1 MSSIIKSLWDRL
13 PDFDSFIYG
22 RKRKKTPVVLQME
35 AAECGAASLG
45 IILGYY
51 KKYMPLEQLREL
63 CGVSRNGSNASNV
76 MAAAESLGMKAEGF
90 SYAPEDLKKL
100 IPPFI
105 IHWEFHHFLVFEGYN
120 EKTGEVFLNDPAVG
134 HRSVA
139 WNEFEESFTGITL
152 ILRPDEGFV
161 QDGEPESVWLTLLS
175 DILEDRRTL
184 AFILGVGLCLS
195 LVNLGVPL
203 ISQTFLDD
211 VLTYKH
217 RDWLFDVLLSLFI
230 ALVLTLT
237 LTFLRSWCLLRWQG
251 QMTIQNSSSF
261 LAYVLKLPVSFFQT
275 RYSGEIA
282 SRVQFHESIANF
294 VTGNLATTVLDIGI
308 AAFYLFLLVLYNVK
322 LTVIGVVFTALN
334 IFVTYASYQ
343 WLKEQRMK
351 LTQEQGKLY
360 GISVSGISTIETLKA
375 NGNEDD
381 FFVKW
386 ADANARFL
394 TMSQK
399 QEYYSQFIN
408 FVPAALSGVNG
419 AVVMSEGGFS
429 IMDGLMSVGIFVAF
443 QNLMSN
449 FQAPV
454 NRITSMSQDI
464 QQASS
469 QMMKINDVY
478 RYPLDEEK
486 ELTEDVM
493 KTLPPKL
500 TGRLELQKVNF
511 GYSHTLPTLIKKLN
525 LKLEPGRRVAIVGKS
540 GSGKSTLA
548 KLVSGLY
555 QPWSGEILFDGVS
568 LKDIP
573 REVFAQSVAVVEQEI
588 FLLEGTVAEN
598 IALFNP
604 NVPRRDI
611 IQAAKDAMIHE
622 DISLMRG
629 GYDAML
635 EEGGY
640 NLSGGQRQRME
651 IARALAANPSLLIL
665 DEATSALDPIT
676 EQEIMKNVRRR
687 GCACLIVAH
696 RLSTIRDC
704 DEIIVL
710 QKGRVVQRGTHETLM
725 EEDGYYKKLI
735 QSY

>member
-1 MSSIIKSLWDRL
+1 MK
-13 PDFDSFIYG
+13 
-22 RKRKKTPVVLQME
+22 KREKTPVVLQME

-51 KKYMPLEQLREL
+51 KKYMSLEQLREL
-63 CGVSRNGSNASNV
+63 CGVSRNGSNAANV
-76 MAAAESLGMKAEGF
+76 MAAAETLGMKAEGF
-90 SYAPEDLKKL
+90 SYEPEELKKL

-105 IHWEFHHFLVFEGYN
+105 IHWDFNHFVVFEGMDA
-120 EKTGEVFLNDPAVG
+120 KTGEIFLNDPAVG
-134 HRSVA
+134 HRSVP
-139 WNEFEESFTGITL
+139 WTEFEESFTGVTL
-152 ILRPDEGFV
+152 VLRPGENFV
-161 QDGEPESVWLTLLS
+161 RDGEPESVWRTLLS
-175 DILEDRRTL
+175 GILKDRYAL
-184 AFILGVGLCLS
+184 GFILGVGLCLS

-211 VLTYKH
+211 VLTFAH
-217 RDWLFDVLLSLFI
+217 RGWLFDVLLALFI
-230 ALVLTLT
+230 SLVLTLT
-237 LTFLRSWCLLRWQG
+237 LNFLRLWCLLRWQG
-251 QMTIQNSSSF
+251 KMTIDDSSSF
-261 LAYVLKLPVSFFQT
+261 LSYVLKLPVSFFQT

-282 SRVQFHESIANF
+282 SRVQFHESIADF
-294 VTGNLATTVLDIGI
+294 VTGRLAVAVLDFAI
-308 AAFYLFLLVLYNVK
+308 AVFYLFLLVLYNIK
-322 LTVIGVVFTALN
+322 LTIIGVIFTAIN
-334 IFVTYASYQ
+334 IFVTWASYQ
-343 WLKEQRMK
+343 WLQEQRMK
-351 LTQEQGKLY
+351 LLQEQGNLY
-360 GISVSGISTIETLKA
+360 GISVAGIASIETLKA

-386 ADANARFL
+386 SDANAKYL
-394 TMSQK
+394 TMAQR

-408 FVPAALSGVNG
+408 FVPAALGGVNG
-419 AVVMSEGGFS
+419 AIIMAEGGFS

-443 QNLMSN
+443 QSLMQN
-449 FQAPV
+449 FQMPV
-454 NRITSMSQDI
+454 ERITAMSQDI
-464 QQASS
+464 QQTSS

-478 RYPLDEEK
+478 RYPLDPEK
-486 ELTEDVM
+486 TLTAETM
-493 KTLPPKL
+493 KALPPKL
-500 TGRLELQKVNF
+500 SGRLELKQVNF
-511 GYSHTLPTLIKKLN
+511 GYSHTLPKLIKKLN
-525 LKLEPGRRVAIVGKS
+525 LKLEPGRRVAIVGRS

-555 QPWSGEILFDGVS
+555 QPWSGQILFDGVPS
-568 LKDIP
+568 TEIP
-573 REVFAQSVAVVEQEI
+573 REIFAQSVAVVEQEI

-604 NVPRRDI
+604 NVPRHDI

-622 DISLMRG
+622 DIALMRG

-665 DEATSALDPIT
+665 DEATSSLDPVT
-676 EQEIMKNVRRR
+676 EQEIMKNIRRR
-687 GCACLIVAH
+687 GCACFIVAH

-710 QKGRVVQRGTHETLM
+710 EKGRVVQRGTHETLM
-725 EEDGYYKKLI
+725 EEDGYYRKLI

>member
-1 MSSIIKSLWDRL
+1 MK
-13 PDFDSFIYG
+13 
-22 RKRKKTPVVLQME
+22 KREKTPVVLQME

-51 KKYMPLEQLREL
+51 KKYMSLEQLREL
-63 CGVSRNGSNASNV
+63 CGVSRNGSNAANV
-76 MAAAESLGMKAEGF
+76 MAAAETLGMKAEGF
-90 SYAPEDLKKL
+90 SYEPEELKKL

-105 IHWEFHHFLVFEGYN
+105 IHWDFNHFVVFEGMDA
-120 EKTGEVFLNDPAVG
+120 KTGEVFLNDPAVG
-134 HRSVA
+134 HRSVPWA
-139 WNEFEESFTGITL
+139 EFEESFTGVTL
-152 ILRPDEGFV
+152 VLRPGENFV
-161 QDGEPESVWLTLLS
+161 RDGEPESVWRTLLS
-175 DILEDRRTL
+175 GILKDRYAL
-184 AFILGVGLCLS
+184 GFILGVGLCLS

-211 VLTYKH
+211 VLTYAH
-217 RDWLFDVLLSLFI
+217 RGWLFDVLLALFI
-230 ALVLTLT
+230 SLVLTLT
-237 LTFLRSWCLLRWQG
+237 LNFLRLWCLLRWQG
-251 QMTIQNSSSF
+251 KMTIDDSSSF
-261 LAYVLKLPVSFFQT
+261 LSYVLKLPVSFFQT

-282 SRVQFHESIANF
+282 ARVQFHESIADF
-294 VTGNLATTVLDIGI
+294 VTGRLAVAVLDFAI
-308 AAFYLFLLVLYNVK
+308 AVFYLFLLVLYNIK
-322 LTVIGVVFTALN
+322 LTIIGVIFTAIN
-334 IFVTYASYQ
+334 IFVTWASYQ
-343 WLKEQRMK
+343 WLQEQRMK
-351 LTQEQGKLY
+351 LLQEQGNLY
-360 GISVSGISTIETLKA
+360 GISVAGIASIETLKA

-386 ADANARFL
+386 SDANAKYL
-394 TMSQK
+394 TMTQR

-408 FVPAALSGVNG
+408 FVPAALGGVNG
-419 AVVMSEGGFS
+419 AIIMAEGGFS

-443 QNLMSN
+443 QSLMQN
-449 FQAPV
+449 FQMPV
-454 NRITSMSQDI
+454 ERITAMSQDI
-464 QQASS
+464 QQTSS

-478 RYPLDEEK
+478 RYPLDPE
-486 ELTEDVM
+486 
-493 KTLPPKL
+493 KTLTAETMKAIPPKL
-500 TGRLELQKVNF
+500 SGRLELKQVNF
-511 GYSHTLPTLIKKLN
+511 GYSRTLPKLIKKLN
-525 LKLEPGRRVAIVGKS
+525 LKLEPGRRVAIVGRS

-555 QPWSGEILFDGVS
+555 QPWSGQILFDGVS
-568 LKDIP
+568 STEIP
-573 REVFAQSVAVVEQEI
+573 REIFAQSVAVVEQEI

-604 NVPRRDI
+604 NVPRHDI

-622 DISLMRG
+622 DIALMRG

-665 DEATSALDPIT
+665 DEATSSLDPVT
-676 EQEIMKNVRRR
+676 EQEIMKNIRRR
-687 GCACLIVAH
+687 GCACFIVAH

-710 QKGRVVQRGTHETLM
+710 EKGRVVQRGTHKTLM
-725 EEDGYYKKLI
+725 EEDGYYRKLI

>member
-1 MSSIIKSLWDRL
+1 MK
-13 PDFDSFIYG
+13 
-22 RKRKKTPVVLQME
+22 KREKTPVVLQME

-51 KKYMPLEQLREL
+51 KKYMSLEQLREL
-63 CGVSRNGSNASNV
+63 CGVSRNGSNAANV
-76 MAAAESLGMKAEGF
+76 MAAAETLGMKAEGF
-90 SYAPEDLKKL
+90 SYEPEELKKL

-105 IHWEFHHFLVFEGYN
+105 IHWDFNHFVVFEGMD
-120 EKTGEVFLNDPAVG
+120 EKTGQVFLNDPAVG
-134 HRSVA
+134 HRSVPWA
-139 WNEFEESFTGITL
+139 EFEESFTGVTL
-152 ILRPDEGFV
+152 VLRPGENFV
-161 QDGEPESVWLTLLS
+161 RDGEPESVWRTLLS
-175 DILEDRRTL
+175 GILKDRHAL
-184 AFILGVGLCLS
+184 GFILGVGLCLS

-211 VLTYKH
+211 VLTYAH
-217 RDWLFDVLLSLFI
+217 RGWLFDVLLALFI
-230 ALVLTLT
+230 SLVLTLT
-237 LTFLRSWCLLRWQG
+237 LNFLRLWCLLRWQG
-251 QMTIQNSSSF
+251 KMTIDDSSSF
-261 LAYVLKLPVSFFQT
+261 LSYVLKLPVSFFQT

-282 SRVQFHESIANF
+282 SRVQFHESIADF
-294 VTGNLATTVLDIGI
+294 VTGRLAVAVLDFAI
-308 AAFYLFLLVLYNVK
+308 AVFYLFLLVLYNIK
-322 LTVIGVVFTALN
+322 LTIIGVIFTAIN
-334 IFVTYASYQ
+334 IFVTWASYQ
-343 WLKEQRMK
+343 WLQEQRMK
-351 LTQEQGKLY
+351 LLQEQGNLY
-360 GISVSGISTIETLKA
+360 GISVAGIASIETLKA

-386 ADANARFL
+386 SDANAKYL
-394 TMSQK
+394 TMAQR

-408 FVPAALSGVNG
+408 FVPAALGGVNG
-419 AVVMSEGGFS
+419 AIIMAEGGFS

-443 QNLMSN
+443 QSLMQN

-454 NRITSMSQDI
+454 ERITAMSQDI
-464 QQASS
+464 QQTSS

-478 RYPLDEEK
+478 RYPLDPE
-486 ELTEDVM
+486 
-493 KTLPPKL
+493 KTLTAETMKALPTKL
-500 TGRLELQKVNF
+500 SGRLELKQVNF
-511 GYSHTLPTLIKKLN
+511 GYSHTLPKLIKKLN
-525 LKLEPGRRVAIVGKS
+525 LKLEPGRRVAIVGRS

-555 QPWSGEILFDGVS
+555 QPWSGQILFDGVPS
-568 LKDIP
+568 TDIP
-573 REVFAQSVAVVEQEI
+573 REIFAQSVAVVEQEI

-604 NVPRRDI
+604 NVPRHDI

-622 DISLMRG
+622 DIALMRG

-665 DEATSALDPIT
+665 DEATSALDPVT
-676 EQEIMKNVRRR
+676 EQEIMKNIRRR
-687 GCACLIVAH
+687 GCACFIVAH

-710 QKGRVVQRGTHETLM
+710 EKGRVVQRGTHETLM
-725 EEDGYYKKLI
+725 EEDGYYRKLI

>member
-1 MSSIIKSLWDRL
+1 MK
-13 PDFDSFIYG
+13 
-22 RKRKKTPVVLQME
+22 KREKTPVVLQME

-51 KKYMPLEQLREL
+51 KKYMSLEQLREL
-63 CGVSRNGSNASNV
+63 CGVSRNGSNAANV
-76 MAAAESLGMKAEGF
+76 MAAAETLGMKAEGF
-90 SYAPEDLKKL
+90 SYEPEELKKL

-105 IHWEFHHFLVFEGYN
+105 IHWDFNHFVVFEGMD

-134 HRSVA
+134 HRSVPWA
-139 WNEFEESFTGITL
+139 EFEESFTGVTL
-152 ILRPDEGFV
+152 VLRPGENFV
-161 QDGEPESVWLTLLS
+161 RDGEPESVWRTLLS
-175 DILEDRRTL
+175 GILKDRYAL
-184 AFILGVGLCLS
+184 GFILGVGLCLS

-211 VLTYKH
+211 VLTYAH
-217 RDWLFDVLLSLFI
+217 RGWLFDVLLALFI
-230 ALVLTLT
+230 SLVLTLT
-237 LTFLRSWCLLRWQG
+237 LNFLRLWCLLRWQG
-251 QMTIQNSSSF
+251 KMTIDDSSSF
-261 LAYVLKLPVSFFQT
+261 LSYVLKLPVSFFQT

-282 SRVQFHESIANF
+282 SRVQFHESIADF
-294 VTGNLATTVLDIGI
+294 VTGRLAVAVLDFAI
-308 AAFYLFLLVLYNVK
+308 AVFYLFLLVLYNIK
-322 LTVIGVVFTALN
+322 LTIIGVIFTAIN
-334 IFVTYASYQ
+334 IFVTWASYQ
-343 WLKEQRMK
+343 WLQEQRMK
-351 LTQEQGKLY
+351 LLQEQGNLY
-360 GISVSGISTIETLKA
+360 GISVAGIASIETLKA

-386 ADANARFL
+386 SDANAKYL
-394 TMSQK
+394 TMAQR

-408 FVPAALSGVNG
+408 FVPAALGGVNG
-419 AVVMSEGGFS
+419 AIIMAEGGFS

-443 QNLMSN
+443 QSLMQN
-449 FQAPV
+449 FQMPV
-454 NRITSMSQDI
+454 ERITAMSQDI
-464 QQASS
+464 QQTSS

-478 RYPLDEEK
+478 RYPLDPE
-486 ELTEDVM
+486 
-493 KTLPPKL
+493 KTLTAETMKVIPPKL
-500 TGRLELQKVNF
+500 SGRLELKQVNF
-511 GYSHTLPTLIKKLN
+511 GYSRTLPKLIKKLN
-525 LKLEPGRRVAIVGKS
+525 LKLEPGRRVAIVGRS

-555 QPWSGEILFDGVS
+555 QPWSGQILFDGVPS
-568 LKDIP
+568 TDIS
-573 REVFAQSVAVVEQEI
+573 REIFAQSVAVVEQEI

-604 NVPRRDI
+604 NVPRHDI

-622 DISLMRG
+622 DIALMRG

-665 DEATSALDPIT
+665 DEATSSLDPVT
-676 EQEIMKNVRRR
+676 EQEIMKNIRRR
-687 GCACLIVAH
+687 GCACFIVAH

-710 QKGRVVQRGTHETLM
+710 EKGRVVQRGTHETLM
-725 EEDGYYKKLI
+725 EEDGYYRKLI

>member
-1 MSSIIKSLWDRL
+1 MK
-13 PDFDSFIYG
+13 
-22 RKRKKTPVVLQME
+22 KREKTPVMLQME

-63 CGVSRNGSNASNV
+63 CGVSRNGSNAGNV
-76 MAAAESLGMKAEGF
+76 MEAAETLGMKAEGF
-90 SYAPEDLKKL
+90 SYSPEELKKL
-100 IPPFI
+100 TPPFI

-120 EKTGEVFLNDPAVG
+120 EKNGEVFLNDPAVG
-134 HRSVA
+134 HRSVT
-139 WNEFEESFTGITL
+139 WQDFEESFTGVTM
-152 ILRPDEGFV
+152 ILRPAENFV
-161 QDGEPESVWLTLLS
+161 PDGEPESVWRTLLS
-175 DILEDRRTL
+175 GLFEDRRAML
-184 AFILGVGLCLS
+184 FILGVGLCLS

-211 VLTYKH
+211 VLTYTH
-217 RDWLFDVLLSLFI
+217 REWLFDVLLALFI

-237 LTFLRSWCLLRWQG
+237 LNFLRAWCLLRWQG
-251 QMTIQNSSSF
+251 QMTIDNSASF
-261 LAYVLKLPVSFFQT
+261 LRYVLKLPVAFFQT
-275 RYSGEIA
+275 RYTGEIA

-294 VTGNLATTVLDIGI
+294 VTGKLAITVLDFGI
-308 AAFYLFLLVLYNVK
+308 AAFYLFLLVLYSVK
-322 LTVIGVVFTALN
+322 LTFIGVIFTALN
-334 IFVTYASYQ
+334 IFVTYFSYHR
-343 WLKEQRMK
+343 LKEQRMK
-351 LTQEQGKLY
+351 LQQEYGNLY
-360 GISVSGISTIETLKA
+360 GISVSGIASVETLKA

-386 ADANARFL
+386 ADANARYM
-394 TMSQK
+394 TMAQT

-408 FVPAALSGVNG
+408 FVPAALGGINS
-419 AVVMSEGGFS
+419 AIIMSEGGFS
-429 IMDGLMSVGIFVAF
+429 IMDGLMSIGIFVAF
-443 QNLMSN
+443 QSLMQN

-454 NRITSMSQDI
+454 GRITSMSQDI

-469 QMMKINDVY
+469 QLMKINDVY
-478 RYPLDEEK
+478 RYPLDPEKSLDEE
-486 ELTEDVM
+486 TM
-493 KTLPPKL
+493 KNVPAKL
-500 TGRLELQKVNF
+500 SGQLELKQVNF

-548 KLVSGLY
+548 RLVSGLY
-555 QPWSGEILFDGVS
+555 QPWSGEILFDGIS
-568 LKDIP
+568 SKDVP

-588 FLLEGTVAEN
+588 FLLEGTVADN

-604 NVPRRDI
+604 NMPRRDI
-611 IQAAKDAMIHE
+611 IQAAKDAMIHD

-640 NLSGGQRQRME
+640 NLSGGQRQRLE
-651 IARALAANPSLLIL
+651 IARALATNPSLLIL
-665 DEATSALDPIT
+665 DEATSALDPVT

-687 GCACLIVAH
+687 GCACFIVAH

-710 QKGRVVQRGTHETLM
+710 QKGRVIQRGTHETLM
-725 EEDGYYKKLI
+725 EEEGYYKTLI

>member
-1 MSSIIKSLWDRL
+1 M
-13 PDFDSFIYG
+13 
-22 RKRKKTPVVLQME
+22 
-35 AAECGAASLG
+35 
-45 IILGYY
+45 
-51 KKYMPLEQLREL
+51 
-63 CGVSRNGSNASNV
+63 
-76 MAAAESLGMKAEGF
+76 
-90 SYAPEDLKKL
+90 
-100 IPPFI
+100 
-105 IHWEFHHFLVFEGYN
+105 
-120 EKTGEVFLNDPAVG
+120 
-134 HRSVA
+134 
-139 WNEFEESFTGITL
+139 
-152 ILRPDEGFV
+152 
-161 QDGEPESVWLTLLS
+161 
-175 DILEDRRTL
+175 
-184 AFILGVGLCLS
+184 
-195 LVNLGVPL
+195 PL

-211 VLTYKH
+211 VLTYNH
-217 RDWLFDVLLSLFI
+217 RNWLFDVLLALVI

-251 QMTIQNSSSF
+251 QMTIQDSSSF
-261 LAYVLKLPVSFFQT
+261 LAYVLKLPVAFFQT

-308 AAFYLFLLVLYNVK
+308 AVFYLFLLVLYNVK

-375 NGNEDD
+375 NGNEED

-386 ADANARFL
+386 ADANARYL

-419 AVVMSEGGFS
+419 AVVMAEGGFS

-568 LKDIP
+568 SKDIP

-687 GCACLIVAH
+687 GCACFIVAH

-725 EEDGYYKKLI
+725 EEEGYYKKLI

>member
-1 MSSIIKSLWDRL
+1 MK
-13 PDFDSFIYG
+13 
-22 RKRKKTPVVLQME
+22 KREKTPVVLQME

-51 KKYMPLEQLREL
+51 KKYMSLEQLREL
-63 CGVSRNGSNASNV
+63 CGVSRNGSNAANV
-76 MAAAESLGMKAEGF
+76 MAAAETLGMKAEGF
-90 SYAPEDLKKL
+90 SYEPEELKKL

-105 IHWEFHHFLVFEGYN
+105 IHWDFNHFVVFEGMD

-134 HRSVA
+134 HRSVPWA
-139 WNEFEESFTGITL
+139 EFEESFTGVTL
-152 ILRPDEGFV
+152 VLRPGENFV
-161 QDGEPESVWLTLLS
+161 RDGEPESVWRTLLS
-175 DILEDRRTL
+175 GILKDRYAL
-184 AFILGVGLCLS
+184 GFILGVGLCLS

-211 VLTYKH
+211 VLTYAH
-217 RDWLFDVLLSLFI
+217 RGWLFDVLLALFI
-230 ALVLTLT
+230 SLVLTLT
-237 LTFLRSWCLLRWQG
+237 LNFLRLWCLLRWQG
-251 QMTIQNSSSF
+251 KMTIDDSSSF
-261 LAYVLKLPVSFFQT
+261 LSYVLKLPVSFFQT

-282 SRVQFHESIANF
+282 SRVQFHESIADF
-294 VTGNLATTVLDIGI
+294 VTGRLAVAVLDFAI
-308 AAFYLFLLVLYNVK
+308 AVFYLFLLVLYNIK
-322 LTVIGVVFTALN
+322 LTIIGVIFTAIN
-334 IFVTYASYQ
+334 IFVTWASYQ
-343 WLKEQRMK
+343 WLQEQRMK
-351 LTQEQGKLY
+351 LLQEQGNLY
-360 GISVSGISTIETLKA
+360 GISVAGIASIETLKA

-386 ADANARFL
+386 SDANAKYL
-394 TMSQK
+394 TMAQR

-408 FVPAALSGVNG
+408 FVPAALGGVNG
-419 AVVMSEGGFS
+419 AIIMAEGGFS

-443 QNLMSN
+443 QSLMQN
-449 FQAPV
+449 FQMPV
-454 NRITSMSQDI
+454 ERITAMSQDI
-464 QQASS
+464 QQTSS

-478 RYPLDEEK
+478 RYPLDPEK
-486 ELTEDVM
+486 TLTAETM
-493 KTLPPKL
+493 KALPPKL
-500 TGRLELQKVNF
+500 SGRLELKQVNF
-511 GYSHTLPTLIKKLN
+511 GYSRTLPKLIKKLN
-525 LKLEPGRRVAIVGKS
+525 LKLEPGRRVAIVGRS

-555 QPWSGEILFDGVS
+555 QPWSGQILFDGVS
-568 LKDIP
+568 STEIP
-573 REVFAQSVAVVEQEI
+573 REIFAQSVAVVEQEI

-604 NVPRRDI
+604 NVPRHDI

-622 DISLMRG
+622 DIALMRG

-665 DEATSALDPIT
+665 DEATSSLDPVT
-676 EQEIMKNVRRR
+676 EQEIMKNIRRR
-687 GCACLIVAH
+687 GCACFIVAH

-710 QKGRVVQRGTHETLM
+710 EKGRVVQRGTHETLM
-725 EEDGYYKKLI
+725 EEDGYYRKLI

>member
-1 MSSIIKSLWDRL
+1 MK
-13 PDFDSFIYG
+13 
-22 RKRKKTPVVLQME
+22 KREKTPVVLQME

-51 KKYMPLEQLREL
+51 KKYMSLEQLREL
-63 CGVSRNGSNASNV
+63 CGVSRNGSNAANV
-76 MAAAESLGMKAEGF
+76 MAAAETLGMKAEGF
-90 SYAPEDLKKL
+90 SYEPEELKKL

-105 IHWEFHHFLVFEGYN
+105 IHWDFNHFVVFEGMD
-120 EKTGEVFLNDPAVG
+120 EKTGQVFLNDPAVG
-134 HRSVA
+134 HRSVPWA
-139 WNEFEESFTGITL
+139 EFEESFTGVTL
-152 ILRPDEGFV
+152 VLRPGENFV
-161 QDGEPESVWLTLLS
+161 RDGEPESVWRTLLS
-175 DILEDRRTL
+175 GILKDRHAL
-184 AFILGVGLCLS
+184 GFILGVGLCLS

-211 VLTYKH
+211 VLTYAH
-217 RDWLFDVLLSLFI
+217 RGWLFDVLLALFI
-230 ALVLTLT
+230 SLVLTLT
-237 LTFLRSWCLLRWQG
+237 LNFLRLWCLLRWQG
-251 QMTIQNSSSF
+251 KMTIDDSSSF
-261 LAYVLKLPVSFFQT
+261 LSYVLKLPVSFFQT

-282 SRVQFHESIANF
+282 SRVQFHESIADF
-294 VTGNLATTVLDIGI
+294 VTGRLAVAVLDFAI
-308 AAFYLFLLVLYNVK
+308 AVFYLFLLVLYNIK
-322 LTVIGVVFTALN
+322 LTIIGVIFTAIN
-334 IFVTYASYQ
+334 IFVTWASYQ
-343 WLKEQRMK
+343 WLQEQRMK
-351 LTQEQGKLY
+351 LLQEQGNLY
-360 GISVSGISTIETLKA
+360 GISVAGIASIETLKA

-386 ADANARFL
+386 SDANAKYL
-394 TMSQK
+394 TMAQR

-408 FVPAALSGVNG
+408 FVPAALGGVNG
-419 AVVMSEGGFS
+419 AIIMAEGGFS

-443 QNLMSN
+443 QSLMQN
-449 FQAPV
+449 FQMPV
-454 NRITSMSQDI
+454 ERITAMSQDI
-464 QQASS
+464 QQTSS

-478 RYPLDEEK
+478 RYPLDPE
-486 ELTEDVM
+486 
-493 KTLPPKL
+493 KTLTAETMKVIPPKL
-500 TGRLELQKVNF
+500 SGRLELKQVNF
-511 GYSHTLPTLIKKLN
+511 GYSRTLPKLIKKLN
-525 LKLEPGRRVAIVGKS
+525 LKLEPGRRVAIVGRS

-555 QPWSGEILFDGVS
+555 QPWSGQILFDGVPS
-568 LKDIP
+568 TDIP
-573 REVFAQSVAVVEQEI
+573 REIFAQSVAVVEQEI

-604 NVPRRDI
+604 NVPRHDI

-622 DISLMRG
+622 DIALMRG

-665 DEATSALDPIT
+665 DEATSSLDPVT
-676 EQEIMKNVRRR
+676 EQEIMKNIRRR
-687 GCACLIVAH
+687 GCACFIVAH

-710 QKGRVVQRGTHETLM
+710 EKGRVVQRGTHETLM
-725 EEDGYYKKLI
+725 EEDGYYRKLI

>member
-1 MSSIIKSLWDRL
+1 MK
-13 PDFDSFIYG
+13 
-22 RKRKKTPVVLQME
+22 KHEKTPVVLQME

-51 KKYMPLEQLREL
+51 KKYMPLEKLREL
-63 CGVSRNGSNASNV
+63 CGVSRNGSNAGNV
-76 MAAAESLGMKAEGF
+76 MSAAETLGMKAEGF
-90 SYAPEDLKKL
+90 SYAPEELKKL

-105 IHWEFHHFLVFEGYN
+105 IHWEFHHFLVFEGYD
-120 EKTGEVFLNDPAVG
+120 EKSGEVFLNDPAVG
-134 HRSVA
+134 HRSVS
-139 WNEFEESFTGITL
+139 WEEFEGSFTGVTL
-152 ILRPDEGFV
+152 VLRPGDGFV
-161 QDGEPESVWLTLLS
+161 QDGEQESIWKTLLS
-175 DILEDRRTL
+175 DIVEDRRAL
-184 AFILGVGLCLS
+184 CFILGVGLCLS

-217 RDWLFDVLLSLFI
+217 RQWLFDVLLALFI
-230 ALVLTLT
+230 ALVMTLG
-237 LTFLRSWCLLRWQG
+237 LNFLRSWCLIRWQG
-251 QMTIQNSSSF
+251 QMTISESSSF
-261 LAYVLKLPVSFFQT
+261 LAYVLKLPVAFFHT

-282 SRVQFHESIANF
+282 SRVQFHESIADF
-294 VTGNLATTVLDIGI
+294 VTGKLAMTVLDIGI
-308 AAFYLFLLVLYNVK
+308 AVFYLFLLTLYNVK
-322 LTVIGVVFTALN
+322 LTVIGVIFTAIS

-351 LTQEQGKLY
+351 LQQEYGNLY
-360 GISVSGISTIETLKA
+360 GISVAGIASVETLKA
-375 NGNEDD
+375 NGNEED

-386 ADANARFL
+386 ADANARYL
-394 TMSQK
+394 TMAQK

-408 FVPAALSGVNG
+408 FVPAALSGMNG
-419 AVVMSEGGFS
+419 AIIMAEGGFS
-429 IMDGLMSVGIFVAF
+429 IMDGLMSIGIFVAF
-443 QNLMSN
+443 QSLMQN
-449 FQAPV
+449 FQAPIG
-454 NRITSMSQDI
+454 RITGMSQDI

-486 ELTEDVM
+486 ELTEEAM
-493 KTLPPKL
+493 KGLPPKL
-500 TGRLELQKVNF
+500 SGRLELKQVNF

-555 QPWSGEILFDGVS
+555 QPWSGEILFDGVPS
-568 LKDIP
+568 TEVP
-573 REVFAQSVAVVEQEI
+573 REVFAQSVAVVEQDI

-598 IALFNP
+598 ISLFDP
-604 NVPRRDI
+604 NVPIRDI
-611 IQAAKDAMIHE
+611 IQAAKDAMIHDE
-622 DISLMRG
+622 IALMRG

-635 EEGGY
+635 EEGGF

-665 DEATSALDPIT
+665 DEATSALDPVT
-676 EQEIMKNVRRR
+676 EREIMKNIRRR
-687 GCACLIVAH
+687 GCACFIVAH

-710 QKGRVVQRGTHETLM
+710 KKGRVVQRGTHESLM
-725 EEDGYYKKLI
+725 EEEGYYKKLI

>member
-1 MSSIIKSLWDRL
+1 
-13 PDFDSFIYG
+13 
-22 RKRKKTPVVLQME
+22 
-35 AAECGAASLG
+35 
-45 IILGYY
+45 
-51 KKYMPLEQLREL
+51 
-63 CGVSRNGSNASNV
+63 
-76 MAAAESLGMKAEGF
+76 
-90 SYAPEDLKKL
+90 
-100 IPPFI
+100 
-105 IHWEFHHFLVFEGYN
+105 
-120 EKTGEVFLNDPAVG
+120 
-134 HRSVA
+134 
-139 WNEFEESFTGITL
+139 
-152 ILRPDEGFV
+152 
-161 QDGEPESVWLTLLS
+161 
-175 DILEDRRTL
+175 
-184 AFILGVGLCLS
+184 
-195 LVNLGVPL
+195 
-203 ISQTFLDD
+203 
-211 VLTYKH
+211 
-217 RDWLFDVLLSLFI
+217 
-230 ALVLTLT
+230 
-237 LTFLRSWCLLRWQG
+237 
-251 QMTIQNSSSF
+251 
-261 LAYVLKLPVSFFQT
+261 
-275 RYSGEIA
+275 
-282 SRVQFHESIANF
+282 
-294 VTGNLATTVLDIGI
+294 
-308 AAFYLFLLVLYNVK
+308 
-322 LTVIGVVFTALN
+322 
-334 IFVTYASYQ
+334 
-343 WLKEQRMK
+343 
-351 LTQEQGKLY
+351 
-360 GISVSGISTIETLKA
+360 
-375 NGNEDD
+375 
-381 FFVKW
+381 
-386 ADANARFL
+386 
-394 TMSQK
+394 
-399 QEYYSQFIN
+399 
-408 FVPAALSGVNG
+408 
-419 AVVMSEGGFS
+419 
-429 IMDGLMSVGIFVAF
+429 
-443 QNLMSN
+443 
-449 FQAPV
+449 
-454 NRITSMSQDI
+454 
-464 QQASS
+464 
-469 QMMKINDVY
+469 MKINDVY

-493 KTLPPKL
+493 KSLPPKL

-568 LKDIP
+568 SKDIP

-687 GCACLIVAH
+687 GCACFIVAH

-710 QKGRVVQRGTHETLM
+710 QKGRVVQRGTHESLM

>member
-1 MSSIIKSLWDRL
+1 MK
-13 PDFDSFIYG
+13 
-22 RKRKKTPVVLQME
+22 KREKTPVVLQME

-51 KKYMPLEQLREL
+51 KKYMSLEQLREL
-63 CGVSRNGSNASNV
+63 CGVSRNGSNAANV
-76 MAAAESLGMKAEGF
+76 MAAAETLGMKAEGF
-90 SYAPEDLKKL
+90 SYEPEELKKL

-105 IHWEFHHFLVFEGYN
+105 IHWDFNHFVVFEGMD
-120 EKTGEVFLNDPAVG
+120 EKTGQVFLNDPAVG
-134 HRSVA
+134 HRSVPWA
-139 WNEFEESFTGITL
+139 EFEESFTGVTL
-152 ILRPDEGFV
+152 VLRPGENFV
-161 QDGEPESVWLTLLS
+161 RDGEPESVWRTLLS
-175 DILEDRRTL
+175 GILKDRYAL
-184 AFILGVGLCLS
+184 GFILGVGLCLS

-211 VLTYKH
+211 VLTYAH
-217 RDWLFDVLLSLFI
+217 RGWLFDVLLALFI
-230 ALVLTLT
+230 SLVLTLT
-237 LTFLRSWCLLRWQG
+237 LNFLRLWCLLRWQG
-251 QMTIQNSSSF
+251 KMTIDDSSSF
-261 LAYVLKLPVSFFQT
+261 LSYVLKLPVSFFQT

-282 SRVQFHESIANF
+282 SRVQFHESIADF
-294 VTGNLATTVLDIGI
+294 VTGRLAVAVLDFAI
-308 AAFYLFLLVLYNVK
+308 AVFYLFLLVLYNIK
-322 LTVIGVVFTALN
+322 LTIIGVIFTAIN
-334 IFVTYASYQ
+334 IFVTWASYQ
-343 WLKEQRMK
+343 WLQEQRMK
-351 LTQEQGKLY
+351 LLQEQGNLY
-360 GISVSGISTIETLKA
+360 GISVAGIASIETLKA

-386 ADANARFL
+386 SDANAKYL
-394 TMSQK
+394 TMAQR

-408 FVPAALSGVNG
+408 FVPAALGGVNG
-419 AVVMSEGGFS
+419 AIIMAEGGFS

-443 QNLMSN
+443 QSLMQN
-449 FQAPV
+449 FQMPV
-454 NRITSMSQDI
+454 ERITAMSQDI
-464 QQASS
+464 QQTSS

-478 RYPLDEEK
+478 RYPLDPEK
-486 ELTEDVM
+486 TLTAETM
-493 KTLPPKL
+493 KALPPKL
-500 TGRLELQKVNF
+500 SGRLELKQVNF
-511 GYSHTLPTLIKKLN
+511 GYSHTLPKLIKKLN
-525 LKLEPGRRVAIVGKS
+525 LKLEPGRRVAIVGRS

-555 QPWSGEILFDGVS
+555 QPWSGQILFDGVPS
-568 LKDIP
+568 TDIP
-573 REVFAQSVAVVEQEI
+573 REIFAQSVAVVEQEI

-604 NVPRRDI
+604 NVPRHDI

-622 DISLMRG
+622 DIALMRG

-665 DEATSALDPIT
+665 DEATSSLDPVT
-676 EQEIMKNVRRR
+676 EQEIMKNIRRR
-687 GCACLIVAH
+687 GCACFIVAH

-710 QKGRVVQRGTHETLM
+710 EKGRVVQRGTHETLM
-725 EEDGYYKKLI
+725 EEDGYYRKLI

>member
-1 MSSIIKSLWDRL
+1 MK
-13 PDFDSFIYG
+13 
-22 RKRKKTPVVLQME
+22 KREKTPVVLQME

-51 KKYMPLEQLREL
+51 KKYMSLEQLREL
-63 CGVSRNGSNASNV
+63 CGVSRNGSNAANV
-76 MAAAESLGMKAEGF
+76 MAAAETLGMKAEGF
-90 SYAPEDLKKL
+90 SYEPEELKKL

-105 IHWEFHHFLVFEGYN
+105 IHWDFNHFVVFEGMD
-120 EKTGEVFLNDPAVG
+120 EKTGQVFLNDPAVG
-134 HRSVA
+134 HRSVPWA
-139 WNEFEESFTGITL
+139 EFEESFTGVTL
-152 ILRPDEGFV
+152 VLRPGENFV
-161 QDGEPESVWLTLLS
+161 RDGEPESVWRTLLS
-175 DILEDRRTL
+175 GILKDRHAL
-184 AFILGVGLCLS
+184 GFILGVGLCLS

-211 VLTYKH
+211 VLTYAH
-217 RDWLFDVLLSLFI
+217 RGWLFDVLLALFI
-230 ALVLTLT
+230 SLVLTLT
-237 LTFLRSWCLLRWQG
+237 LNFLRLWCLLRWQG
-251 QMTIQNSSSF
+251 KMTIDDSSSF
-261 LAYVLKLPVSFFQT
+261 LSYVLKLPVSFFQT

-282 SRVQFHESIANF
+282 SRVQFHESIADF
-294 VTGNLATTVLDIGI
+294 VTGRLAVAVLDFAI
-308 AAFYLFLLVLYNVK
+308 AVFYLFLLVLYNIK
-322 LTVIGVVFTALN
+322 LTIIGVIFTAIN
-334 IFVTYASYQ
+334 IFVTWASYQ
-343 WLKEQRMK
+343 WLQEQRMK
-351 LTQEQGKLY
+351 LLQEQGNLY
-360 GISVSGISTIETLKA
+360 GISVAGIASIETLKA

-386 ADANARFL
+386 SDANAKYL
-394 TMSQK
+394 TMAQR

-408 FVPAALSGVNG
+408 FVPAALGGVNG
-419 AVVMSEGGFS
+419 AIIMAEGGFS

-443 QNLMSN
+443 QSLMQN

-454 NRITSMSQDI
+454 ERITAMSQDI
-464 QQASS
+464 QQTSS

-478 RYPLDEEK
+478 RYPLDPEK
-486 ELTEDVM
+486 TLTAETM
-493 KTLPPKL
+493 KALPPKL
-500 TGRLELQKVNF
+500 SGRLELKQVNF
-511 GYSHTLPTLIKKLN
+511 GYSRTLPKLIKKLN
-525 LKLEPGRRVAIVGKS
+525 LKLEPGRRVAIVGRS

-555 QPWSGEILFDGVS
+555 QPWSGQILFDGVPS
-568 LKDIP
+568 TDIP
-573 REVFAQSVAVVEQEI
+573 REIFAQSVAVVEQEI

-604 NVPRRDI
+604 NVPRHDI

-622 DISLMRG
+622 DIALMRG

-665 DEATSALDPIT
+665 DEATSALDPVT
-676 EQEIMKNVRRR
+676 EQEIMKNIRRR
-687 GCACLIVAH
+687 GCACFIVAH

-710 QKGRVVQRGTHETLM
+710 EKGRVVQRGTHETLM
-725 EEDGYYKKLI
+725 EEDGYYRKLI

>member
-1 MSSIIKSLWDRL
+1 MK
-13 PDFDSFIYG
+13 
-22 RKRKKTPVVLQME
+22 KREKTPVVLQME

-51 KKYMPLEQLREL
+51 KKYMSLEQLREL
-63 CGVSRNGSNASNV
+63 CGVSRNGSNAANV
-76 MAAAESLGMKAEGF
+76 MAAAETLGMKAEGF
-90 SYAPEDLKKL
+90 SYEPEELKKL

-105 IHWEFHHFLVFEGYN
+105 IHWDFNHFVVFEGMD

-134 HRSVA
+134 HRSVPWA
-139 WNEFEESFTGITL
+139 EFEESFTGVTL
-152 ILRPDEGFV
+152 VLRPGENFV
-161 QDGEPESVWLTLLS
+161 RDGEPESVWRTLLS
-175 DILEDRRTL
+175 GILKDRYAL
-184 AFILGVGLCLS
+184 GFILGVGLCLS

-211 VLTYKH
+211 VLTYAH
-217 RDWLFDVLLSLFI
+217 RGWLFDVLLALFI
-230 ALVLTLT
+230 SLVLTLT
-237 LTFLRSWCLLRWQG
+237 LNFLRLWCLLRWQG
-251 QMTIQNSSSF
+251 KMTIDDSSSF
-261 LAYVLKLPVSFFQT
+261 LSYVLKLPVSFFQT

-282 SRVQFHESIANF
+282 ARVQFHESIADF
-294 VTGNLATTVLDIGI
+294 VTGRLAVAVLDFAI
-308 AAFYLFLLVLYNVK
+308 AVFYLFLLVLYNIK
-322 LTVIGVVFTALN
+322 LTIIGVIFTAIN
-334 IFVTYASYQ
+334 IFVTWASYQ
-343 WLKEQRMK
+343 WLQEQRMK
-351 LTQEQGKLY
+351 LLQEQGNLY
-360 GISVSGISTIETLKA
+360 GISVAGIASIETLKA

-386 ADANARFL
+386 SDANAKYL
-394 TMSQK
+394 TMTQR

-408 FVPAALSGVNG
+408 FVPAALGGVNG
-419 AVVMSEGGFS
+419 AIIMAEGGFS

-443 QNLMSN
+443 QSLMQN
-449 FQAPV
+449 FQVPV
-454 NRITSMSQDI
+454 ERITAMSQDI
-464 QQASS
+464 QQTSS

-478 RYPLDEEK
+478 RYPLDPE
-486 ELTEDVM
+486 
-493 KTLPPKL
+493 KTLTAETMKAIPPKL
-500 TGRLELQKVNF
+500 SGRLELKQVNF
-511 GYSHTLPTLIKKLN
+511 GYSRTLPKLIKKLN
-525 LKLEPGRRVAIVGKS
+525 LKLEPGRRVAIVGRS

-555 QPWSGEILFDGVS
+555 QPWSGQILFDGVPS
-568 LKDIP
+568 TEIP

-604 NVPRRDI
+604 NVPRHDI

-622 DISLMRG
+622 DIALMRG

-665 DEATSALDPIT
+665 DEATSALDPVT
-676 EQEIMKNVRRR
+676 EQEIMKNIRRR
-687 GCACLIVAH
+687 GCACFIVAH

-710 QKGRVVQRGTHETLM
+710 EKGRVVQRGTHETLM
-725 EEDGYYKKLI
+725 EEDGYYRKLI

>member
-1 MSSIIKSLWDRL
+1 MK
-13 PDFDSFIYG
+13 
-22 RKRKKTPVVLQME
+22 KREKTPVMLQME

-51 KKYMPLEQLREL
+51 KKYMSLEQLREL
-63 CGVSRNGSNASNV
+63 CGVSRNGSNAANV
-76 MAAAESLGMKAEGF
+76 MAAAETLGMKAEGF
-90 SYAPEDLKKL
+90 SYEPEELKKL

-105 IHWEFHHFLVFEGYN
+105 IHWDFNHFVVFEGMDA
-120 EKTGEVFLNDPAVG
+120 KTGEVFLNDPAVG
-134 HRSVA
+134 HRSVP
-139 WNEFEESFTGITL
+139 WTEFEESFTGVTL
-152 ILRPDEGFV
+152 VLRPGENFV
-161 QDGEPESVWLTLLS
+161 RDGEPESVW
-175 DILEDRRTL
+175 RTL
-184 AFILGVGLCLS
+184 FSGILKDRYALGFILGVGLCLS

-211 VLTYKH
+211 VLTFAH
-217 RDWLFDVLLSLFI
+217 RGWLFDVLLALFI
-230 ALVLTLT
+230 SLVLTLT
-237 LTFLRSWCLLRWQG
+237 LNFLRLWCLLRWQG
-251 QMTIQNSSSF
+251 KMTIDDSSSF
-261 LAYVLKLPVSFFQT
+261 LSYVLKLPVSFFQT

-282 SRVQFHESIANF
+282 SRVQFHESIADF
-294 VTGNLATTVLDIGI
+294 VTGRLAVAVLDFAI
-308 AAFYLFLLVLYNVK
+308 AVFYLFLLVLYNIK
-322 LTVIGVVFTALN
+322 LTIIGVIFTAIN
-334 IFVTYASYQ
+334 IFVTWASYQ
-343 WLKEQRMK
+343 WLQEQRMK
-351 LTQEQGKLY
+351 LLQEQGNLY
-360 GISVSGISTIETLKA
+360 GISVAGIASIETLKA

-386 ADANARFL
+386 SDANAKYL
-394 TMSQK
+394 TMAQR

-408 FVPAALSGVNG
+408 FVPAALGGVNG
-419 AVVMSEGGFS
+419 AIIMAEGGFS

-443 QNLMSN
+443 QSLMQN
-449 FQAPV
+449 FQMPV
-454 NRITSMSQDI
+454 ERITAMSQDI
-464 QQASS
+464 QQTSS

-478 RYPLDEEK
+478 RYPLDPE
-486 ELTEDVM
+486 
-493 KTLPPKL
+493 KTLTAETMKAIPPKL
-500 TGRLELQKVNF
+500 SGRLELKQVNF
-511 GYSHTLPTLIKKLN
+511 GYSRTLPKLIKKLN
-525 LKLEPGRRVAIVGKS
+525 LKLEPGRRVAIVGRS

-555 QPWSGEILFDGVS
+555 QPWSGQILFDGVPS
-568 LKDIP
+568 TEIP

-604 NVPRRDI
+604 NVPRHDI

-622 DISLMRG
+622 DIALMRG

-665 DEATSALDPIT
+665 DEATSALDPVT
-676 EQEIMKNVRRR
+676 EQEIMKNIRRR
-687 GCACLIVAH
+687 GCACFIVAH

-710 QKGRVVQRGTHETLM
+710 EKGRVVQRGTHETLM
-725 EEDGYYKKLI
+725 EEDGYYRKLI

>member
-1 MSSIIKSLWDRL
+1 MK
-13 PDFDSFIYG
+13 
-22 RKRKKTPVVLQME
+22 KREKTPVVLQME

-51 KKYMPLEQLREL
+51 KKYMSLEQLREL
-63 CGVSRNGSNASNV
+63 CGVSRNGSNAANV
-76 MAAAESLGMKAEGF
+76 MAAAETLGMKAEGF
-90 SYAPEDLKKL
+90 SYEPEELKKL

-105 IHWEFHHFLVFEGYN
+105 IHWDFNHFVVFEGMDA
-120 EKTGEVFLNDPAVG
+120 KTGEVFLNDPAVG
-134 HRSVA
+134 HRSVP
-139 WNEFEESFTGITL
+139 WTEFEESFTGVTL
-152 ILRPDEGFV
+152 VLRPGENFV
-161 QDGEPESVWLTLLS
+161 RDGEPESVWRTLLS
-175 DILEDRRTL
+175 GILKDRYAL
-184 AFILGVGLCLS
+184 GFILGVGLCLS

-211 VLTYKH
+211 VLTYAH
-217 RDWLFDVLLSLFI
+217 RGWLFDVLLALFI
-230 ALVLTLT
+230 SLVLTLT
-237 LTFLRSWCLLRWQG
+237 LNFLRLWCLLRWQG
-251 QMTIQNSSSF
+251 KMTIDDSSSF
-261 LAYVLKLPVSFFQT
+261 LSYVLKLPVSFFQT

-282 SRVQFHESIANF
+282 SRVQFHESIADF
-294 VTGNLATTVLDIGI
+294 VTGRLAVAVLDFAI
-308 AAFYLFLLVLYNVK
+308 AVFYLFLLVLYNIK
-322 LTVIGVVFTALN
+322 LTIIGVIFTAIN
-334 IFVTYASYQ
+334 IFVTWASYQ
-343 WLKEQRMK
+343 WLQEQRMK
-351 LTQEQGKLY
+351 LLQEQGNLY
-360 GISVSGISTIETLKA
+360 GISVAGIASIETLKA

-386 ADANARFL
+386 SDANAKYL
-394 TMSQK
+394 TMAQR

-408 FVPAALSGVNG
+408 FVPAALGGVNG
-419 AVVMSEGGFS
+419 AIIMAEGGFS

-443 QNLMSN
+443 QSLMQN
-449 FQAPV
+449 FQMPV
-454 NRITSMSQDI
+454 ERITAMSQDI
-464 QQASS
+464 QQTSS

-478 RYPLDEEK
+478 RYPLDPEK
-486 ELTEDVM
+486 TLTAETM
-493 KTLPPKL
+493 KALPPKL
-500 TGRLELQKVNF
+500 SGRLELKQVNF
-511 GYSHTLPTLIKKLN
+511 GYSRTLPKLIKKLN
-525 LKLEPGRRVAIVGKS
+525 LKLEPGRRVAIVGRS

-555 QPWSGEILFDGVS
+555 QPWSGQILFDGVPS
-568 LKDIP
+568 TDIP

-604 NVPRRDI
+604 NVPRHDI

-622 DISLMRG
+622 DIALMRG

-665 DEATSALDPIT
+665 DEATSSLDPVT
-676 EQEIMKNVRRR
+676 EQEIMKNIRRR
-687 GCACLIVAH
+687 GCACFIVAH

-710 QKGRVVQRGTHETLM
+710 EKGRVVQRGTHETLM
-725 EEDGYYKKLI
+725 EEDGYYRKLI

>member
-1 MSSIIKSLWDRL
+1 MKKKKKLWDCL
-13 PDFDSFIYG
+13 PSIDSLIYG
-22 RKRKKTPVVLQME
+22 KHRVKPPVVLQME

-51 KKYMPLEQLREL
+51 KKFMPLEQLREL
-63 CGVSRNGSNASNV
+63 CGVSRSGSNAGNV
-76 MAAAESLGMKAEGF
+76 MAAAEVLSMKAEGF
-90 SYAPEDLKKL
+90 SYGPEDLKKM

-105 IHWEFHHFLVFEGYN
+105 IHLEFNHFLVFEGYD
-120 EKTGEVFLNDPAVG
+120 EKSGTVYLNDPARG
-134 HRSVA
+134 HRTVA
-139 WNEFEESFTGITL
+139 WEDFEGSFTGVTL
-152 ILRPDEGFV
+152 VLRPGEGFV
-161 QDGEPESVWLTLLS
+161 PEGEPESAWRTLLS
-175 DILEDRRTL
+175 SLLEDRLAL
-184 AFILGVGLCLS
+184 AFLLSVSFCLTMVNIGLPVVS
-195 LVNLGVPL
+195 E
-203 ISQTFLDD
+203 TFFDD

-217 RDWLFDVLLSLFI
+217 RGWLFDVLLALLIS
-230 ALVLTLT
+230 LVLTLT
-237 LTFLRSWCLLRWQG
+237 LSFLKSWCLLRWQG
-251 QMTIQNSSSF
+251 QMTIGEASSF

-275 RYSGEIA
+275 RYYGEIA

-294 VTGNLATTVLDIGI
+294 VTGKLALTVLDFGTAI
-308 AAFYLFLLVLYNVK
+308 FYLFLLALYNVQ
-322 LTVIGVVFTALN
+322 LTLIGVVFTALN
-334 IFVTYASYQ
+334 IFVTYSSYQ

-351 LTQEQGKLY
+351 LQQEYGKLY
-360 GISVSGISTIETLKA
+360 GISVSGIASVETLKA

-386 ADANARFL
+386 ADAHARYL
-394 TMSQK
+394 TMAQE

-408 FVPAALSGVNG
+408 FVPAALGGINS
-419 AVVMSEGGFS
+419 AVVMAKGGFS

-443 QNLMSN
+443 QSLMQN
-449 FQAPV
+449 FQAPIG
-454 NRITSMSQDI
+454 RITAMSQDI

-486 ELTEDVM
+486 EFSPEAM
-493 KTLPPKL
+493 EKLPAKL
-500 TGRLELQKVNF
+500 SGRLELKQVNF
-511 GYSHTLPTLIKKLN
+511 GYSRTMPTQIKKLN

-568 LKDIP
+568 SKDVP

-604 NVPRRDI
+604 GVPRRDI
-611 IQAAKDAMIHE
+611 MQAAKDAMIHE

-665 DEATSALDPIT
+665 DEATSALDPVT
-676 EQEIMKNVRRR
+676 EQEIMKNIRRR
-687 GCACLIVAH
+687 GCACFIVAH

-710 QKGRVVQRGTHETLM
+710 QKGRVVQRGTHESLM
-725 EEDGYYKKLI
+725 AEEGYYKKLI
-735 QSY
+735 QNY

>member
-1 MSSIIKSLWDRL
+1 MK
-13 PDFDSFIYG
+13 
-22 RKRKKTPVVLQME
+22 KREKTPVVLQME

-51 KKYMPLEQLREL
+51 KKYMSLEQLREL
-63 CGVSRNGSNASNV
+63 CGVSRNGSNAANV
-76 MAAAESLGMKAEGF
+76 MAAAETLGMKAEGF
-90 SYAPEDLKKL
+90 SYEPEELKKL

-105 IHWEFHHFLVFEGYN
+105 IHWDFNHFVVFEGMD

-134 HRSVA
+134 HRSVPWA
-139 WNEFEESFTGITL
+139 EFEESFTGVTL
-152 ILRPDEGFV
+152 VLRPGENFV
-161 QDGEPESVWLTLLS
+161 RDGEPESVWRTLLS
-175 DILEDRRTL
+175 GILKDRYAL
-184 AFILGVGLCLS
+184 GFILGVGLCLS

-211 VLTYKH
+211 VLTYAH
-217 RDWLFDVLLSLFI
+217 RGWLFDVLLALFI
-230 ALVLTLT
+230 SLVLTLT
-237 LTFLRSWCLLRWQG
+237 LNFLRLWCLLRWQG
-251 QMTIQNSSSF
+251 KMTIDDSSSF
-261 LAYVLKLPVSFFQT
+261 LSYVLKLPVSFFQT

-282 SRVQFHESIANF
+282 ARVQFHESIADF
-294 VTGNLATTVLDIGI
+294 VTGRLAVAVLDFAI
-308 AAFYLFLLVLYNVK
+308 AVFYLFLLVLYNIK
-322 LTVIGVVFTALN
+322 LTIIGVIFTAIN
-334 IFVTYASYQ
+334 IFVTWASYQ
-343 WLKEQRMK
+343 WLQEQRMK
-351 LTQEQGKLY
+351 LLQEQGNLY
-360 GISVSGISTIETLKA
+360 GISVAGIASIETLKA

-386 ADANARFL
+386 SDANAKYL
-394 TMSQK
+394 TMTQR

-408 FVPAALSGVNG
+408 FVPAALGGVNG
-419 AVVMSEGGFS
+419 AIIMAEGGFS

-443 QNLMSN
+443 QSLMQN
-449 FQAPV
+449 FQMPV
-454 NRITSMSQDI
+454 ERITAMSQDI
-464 QQASS
+464 QQTSS

-478 RYPLDEEK
+478 RYPLDPE
-486 ELTEDVM
+486 
-493 KTLPPKL
+493 KTLTAETMKAIPPKL
-500 TGRLELQKVNF
+500 SGRLELKQVNF
-511 GYSHTLPTLIKKLN
+511 GYSRTLPKLIKKLN
-525 LKLEPGRRVAIVGKS
+525 LKLEPGRRVAIVGRS

-555 QPWSGEILFDGVS
+555 QPWSGQILFDGVPS
-568 LKDIP
+568 TEIP

-604 NVPRRDI
+604 NVPRHDI

-622 DISLMRG
+622 DIALMRG

-665 DEATSALDPIT
+665 DEATSALDPVT
-676 EQEIMKNVRRR
+676 EQEIMKNIRRR
-687 GCACLIVAH
+687 GCACFIVAH

-710 QKGRVVQRGTHETLM
+710 EKGRVVQRGTHETLM
-725 EEDGYYKKLI
+725 EEDGYYRKLI